1 MTMRPMK
8 PMPGQQQQVQVD
20 LSKAES
26 ISCEKC
32 GNYNFIQT
40 YFLKKLS
47 PLVSTT
53 GDEAIV
59 PINVFSCGNCG
70 EVPKGFIPKD
80 E

>member
-1 MTMRPMK
+1 MK

-47 PLVSTT
+47 PLVSPT
-53 GDEAIV
+53 GQEAMV
-59 PINVFSCGNCG
+59 PIQVYSCGNCG
-70 EVPKGFIPKD
+70 KVPEKLMPTGN

>member
-1 MTMRPMK
+1 MK

-47 PLVSTT
+47 PLVSPT
-53 GDEAIV
+53 GEEAIV
-59 PINVFSCGNCG
+59 PINVFSYGNCG